1 VDKKY
6 QVFVSSTYADLQE
19 ERRHVMQALLELDH
33 IPAGME
39 LFPAA
44 DEDQWSLIKE
54 VIDTC
59 DYYIV
64 VVAGKYGS
72 QGPDGMGYTEKE
84 YRYAIG
90 QAKPVIAFLHKDPD
104 SLPGTKLETD
114 PELRNRLHA
123 FRELTKQKMCKFWCT
138 ADELGSVV
146 SRSLVKLIKAHPGV
160 GWVRANEF
168 PIEATEEIL
177 RLRRKVEELEAR
189 IAQVS
194 MTPPPQTEH
203 LAQGDDSFTIRILR
217 KDNNNQVSEI
227 PFSTTWNELFSCI
240 GPMMLSIRV
249 SSELSESICELAQRR
264 MAKLRDAR
272 GLRVVEQDL
281 QTITLQLRALGLI
294 RQDTPNALL
303 WRLTEYGDQVVT
315 RLRAVCRVT
324 DAPKGND
331 EG

>member
-1 VDKKY
+1 MDKKY

-72 QGPDGMGYTEKE
+72 QGPDGMGYTERE
-84 YRYAIG
+84 YRYAISQG
-90 QAKPVIAFLHKDPD
+90 KPVIAFLHKDPD

-114 PELRNRLHA
+114 PELRKRLDS
-123 FRELTKQKMCKFWCT
+123 FRELTKEKMCKFWSS

-146 SRSLVKLIKAHPGV
+146 SRSLIKLIKRHPGV

-168 PIEATEEIL
+168 PSEATDEIL
-177 RLRRKVEELEAR
+177 RLRRRVEELEAR
-189 IAQVS
+189 IAQIS
-194 MTPPPQTEH
+194 TTPPPHTEH
-203 LAQGDDSFTIRILR
+203 MAQGDDNFTIRVLR
-217 KDNNNQVSEI
+217 TDNNNQVLEI
-227 PFSTTWNELFSCI
+227 PVSTTWNKLFSWI
-240 GPMMLSIRV
+240 GPMMLSDQ
-249 SSELSESICELAQRR
+249 SPAALCMSLCDLAQQR
-264 MAKLRDAR
+264 MAKLRNAR
-272 GLRVVEQDL
+272 GLRIVEQDFH
-281 QTITLQLRALGLI
+281 TITLQLRALGLI
-294 RQDTPNALL
+294 RQGRRNPAH
-303 WRLTEYGDQVVT
+303 WRLTEYGDQEMT
-315 RLRAVCRVT
+315 RLRAIRRV
-324 DAPKGND
+324 AGVGKAND